1 MYCIIKMNLP
11 DGNTTAEKIDESVD
25 ESVDNVEVSR
35 ISSESAINAAD
46 TLLQFVEKGQ
56 ISDSDEL
63 EMPCEIFVNLKEKLT
78 KKK

>member
-11 DGNTTAEKIDESVD
+11 DGNTTAEKIDESGN

-46 TLLQFVEKGQ
+46 TLNKEILFICSDNQFECKYL
-56 ISDSDEL
+56 DCL
-63 EMPCEIFVNLKEKLT
+63 
-78 KKK
+78 